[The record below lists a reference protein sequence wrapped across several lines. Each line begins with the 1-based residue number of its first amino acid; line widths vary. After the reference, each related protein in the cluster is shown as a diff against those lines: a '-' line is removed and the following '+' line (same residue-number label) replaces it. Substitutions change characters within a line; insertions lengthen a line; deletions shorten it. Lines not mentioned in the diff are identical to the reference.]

1 MVMKRITT
9 LGSLTAGALAIHTAF
24 NLANLRKPNPVSP
37 PVLEKVSVLI
47 PARNEESNIERC
59 IVSVL
64 ASLGVPSLEVLVLD
78 DGSTDRTAE
87 IVNSITD
94 PRVRLIRGT
103 EEPPAGWLG
112 KPWACARLAAEATGT
127 ALVFVDAD
135 VELSPDAIRA
145 CVGELRAHNFALISP
160 YPMQVAQGWL
170 ERLVQ
175 PMVTW
180 SWCAFLPLEWSQRST
195 RPSLSAA
202 NGQLLVVD
210 SAAYRGISGH
220 EAVASEVLED
230 IALMRAL
237 KSSGSLTCTMDGSA
251 IATCRMY
258 STTNEV
264 IDGYAKSLWAG
275 FGGPV
280 GSIGVNL
287 LLLST
292 FVVPPLAAVVARSP
306 RTRAMGTAGY
316 LAGVTS
322 RALVA
327 RRTGARVWPDSAMHP
342 ASITAFS
349 ALSAISWSRHLKGK
363 NTWKGRSL
371 S

>member
-1 MVMKRITT
+1 MVMKPITAV
-9 LGSLTAGALAIHTAF
+9 GSLAAGAIAIHTAL
-24 NLANLRKPNPVSP
+24 NLSNLRKPNVVSP

-47 PARNEESNIERC
+47 PARNEEANIERC
-59 IVSVL
+59 VLNVL
-64 ASLGVPSLEVLVLD
+64 ASSGVSALEVLVLD

-87 IVNSITD
+87 IVSSISD
-94 PRVRLIRGT
+94 PRVRLIRST
-103 EEPPAGWLG
+103 EDPPAGWLG
-112 KPWACARLAAEATGT
+112 KPWACSRLSAQATGT
-127 ALVFVDAD
+127 ALVFLDAD
-135 VELSPDAIRA
+135 VQVSPDALRA
-145 CVGELRAHNFALISP
+145 CVNELRARNFALISP
-160 YPMQVAQGWL
+160 YPRQLAEGWL

-175 PMVTW
+175 PIVTW
-180 SWCAFLPLEWSQRST
+180 SWCAFLPLAWSQRST

-202 NGQLLVVD
+202 NGQFLVID
-210 SAAYRGISGH
+210 ATAYRSIKGH
-220 EAVASEVLED
+220 EAVGSQVLED

-258 STTNEV
+258 STTDEV

-275 FGGPV
+275 FGGPA

-287 LLLST
+287 LLLSV
-292 FVVPPLAAVVARSP
+292 FVVPPLAAVVSRSP
-306 RTRAMGTAGY
+306 RTRAIGTAGY
-316 LAGVTS
+316 LAGVAS

-327 RRTGARVWPDSAMHP
+327 GRTGARVWPDSALHP

-349 ALSAISWSRHLKGK
+349 ALSVISWSRHLKGT
-363 NTWKGRSL
+363 NAWKGRKL

>member
-1 MVMKRITT
+1 MVIRRITT
-9 LGSLTAGALAIHTAF
+9 AGSIAAGAIAIHTAF
-24 NLANLRKPNPVSP
+24 NLTNLRKPNPVSP

-47 PARNEESNIERC
+47 PARNEEATIERC
-59 IVSVL
+59 ILTVL
-64 ASLGVPSLEVLVLD
+64 ASLGVPELEVLVLD
-78 DGSTDRTAE
+78 DDSTDRTAE
-87 IVNSITD
+87 IVSSIND

-103 EEPPAGWLG
+103 DEPPTGWLG
-112 KPWACARLAAEATGT
+112 KPWACTRLSAEATGT
-127 ALVFVDAD
+127 ALVFIDAD

-145 CVGELRAHNFALISP
+145 CVGELRAHNYALVSP
-160 YPMQVAQGWL
+160 YPMQLAQGWL

-175 PMVTW
+175 PIVTW
-180 SWCAFLPLEWSQRST
+180 SWCAFLPLGWSQRST

-202 NGQLLVVD
+202 NGQFLVID
-210 SAAYRGISGH
+210 SMAYRGINGH

-251 IATCRMY
+251 LATCRMY
-258 STTNEV
+258 STTDQV
-264 IDGYAKSLWAG
+264 VDGYAKSLWAG
-275 FGGPV
+275 FGGPA

-287 LLLST
+287 FLIST
-292 FVVPPLAAVVARSP
+292 FVVPPLAAVVSRSP
-306 RTRAMGTAGY
+306 RTRAIGAAGY

-342 ASITAFS
+342 ASIAAVG
-349 ALSAISWSRHLKGK
+349 ALSAISWSRHLKGS

>member
-9 LGSLTAGALAIHTAF
+9 VGSLAAGAIAVHTAF
-24 NLANLRKPNPVSP
+24 NLTSLRKPNTVSP
-37 PVLEKVSVLI
+37 PVIEKVSVLI
-47 PARNEESNIERC
+47 PARNEAATIERC
-59 IVSVL
+59 ITSVL
-64 ASLGVPSLEVLVLD
+64 ASLGVPALEVLVLD

-87 IVNSITD
+87 IVSAITD

-103 EEPPAGWLG
+103 DEPPRGWLG
-112 KPWACARLAAEATGT
+112 KPWACSRLSDQATGT
-127 ALVFVDAD
+127 VLVFIDAD
-135 VELSPDAIRA
+135 VELEPDALRA
-145 CVGELRAHNFALISP
+145 CIGELRAHNYAMVSP
-160 YPMQVAQGWL
+160 YPMQLAEGWL

-175 PMVTW
+175 PIVTW
-180 SWCAFLPLEWSQRST
+180 SWCAFLPLAWSQRST

-210 SAAYRGISGH
+210 SVAYRRISGH

-258 STTNEV
+258 SSTDEV

-275 FGGPV
+275 FGGPA
-280 GSIGVNL
+280 GSISVNL
-287 LLLST
+287 LLLSA
-292 FVVPPLAAVVARSP
+292 FVAPPLAAVVSRSP
-306 RTRAMGTAGY
+306 RTRAIGTAGY
-316 LAGVTS
+316 LAGVAS

-327 RRTGARVWPDSAMHP
+327 RRTGARVWPDSALHP
-342 ASITAFS
+342 ASIAAFS
-349 ALSAISWSRHLKGK
+349 ALTAISWSRHLKGT
-363 NTWKGRSL
+363 NAWKGRTL
-371 S
+371 P